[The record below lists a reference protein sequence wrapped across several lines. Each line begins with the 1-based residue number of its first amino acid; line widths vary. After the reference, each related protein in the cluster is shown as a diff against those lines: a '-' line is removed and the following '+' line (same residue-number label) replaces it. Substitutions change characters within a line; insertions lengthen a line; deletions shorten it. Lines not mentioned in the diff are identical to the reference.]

1 MPYCFFFSDP
11 CYLRDYIT
19 MGMEQVVWNLILIAP
34 KLVGSLRLPGG
45 SVIKNLPANAGDT
58 RDAALIPDLGGSPE
72 EGNRKPLMYACRG
85 NSMDKGA
92 WHATVPGIAKS

>member
-1 MPYCFFFSDP
+1 MVKSP
-11 CYLRDYIT
+11 L
-19 MGMEQVVWNLILIAP
+19 
-34 KLVGSLRLPGG
+34 
-45 SVIKNLPANAGDT
+45 ANAGDT

-92 WHATVPGIAKS
+92 WHATVPGIVKS

>member
-1 MPYCFFFSDP
+1 
-11 CYLRDYIT
+11 

-34 KLVGSLRLPGG
+34 KLVSSLRIPGGFPGG

-92 WHATVPGIAKS
+92 WHATVPGIVKS